1 MKRFN
6 QAKSL
11 MLQSMNSIFE
21 TVLAF
26 ITEIE
31 NEIHSE
37 AGKNIKKAQKQLKR
51 DYVCR
56 HFTSN
61 NIHLD
66 YKR

>member
-1 MKRFN
+1 
-6 QAKSL
+6 

-26 ITEIE
+26 ISEIE